1 MPEMDS
7 GRNNTVPQ
15 NMAKYFSPLNTSIDC
30 YDDNLISLD
39 QDFIL
44 LTFVC
49 ICRNISF
56 DKTFSFETRTFY
68 YVVITFLL
76 SI

>member
-15 NMAKYFSPLNTSIDC
+15 KMAKYFSPLNTSIDC

-49 ICRNISF
+49 IIF
-56 DKTFSFETRTFY
+56 A
-68 YVVITFLL
+68 VIFL
-76 SI
+76 SIKHSVLKLELSTTL